1 LRRLL
6 HKTHLSTIQREK
18 SHASEIMELSPT
30 ELPANAPI
38 PTLWL
43 FGKTGSG
50 KTSIVRYLTG
60 ASDAEVG
67 AGFRPQTKFSRR
79 YDFPDPQFPIAQFL
93 DTRGL
98 GEARY
103 DPTDDVTEFNQSAQ
117 LMIVTVR
124 AMDEALE
131 DVILPLTQLRKS
143 NPLRPVLLAITCL
156 HDGYPSQQHP
166 ESDSELDLFT
176 DLDSLDSGEDV
187 PGKLRRCLS
196 AKLKRFEKLVD
207 RIVAIDLTQPSE
219 GFCDPELGGQ
229 RLKSA
234 ILELLPASYRQTF
247 IQLDQLNHRF
257 AEAHQRRVAPVI
269 LAHSVAAAAA
279 AAVPLP
285 WADIPLVLGIQS
297 RLAYKIAKMNH
308 QPLDKKTIAQVSAA
322 MGGRVA
328 LQMGIRE
335 SLKFIPWLG
344 IAANVA
350 ATFAFTFAAGW
361 AWNWYFM
368 QVAAG
373 HVPTTEELQTVY
385 RDQLKRGEQFWKSSK
400 PTD

>member
-1 LRRLL
+1 M
-6 HKTHLSTIQREK
+6 TDTP
-18 SHASEIMELSPT
+18 EIP
-30 ELPANAPI
+30 PATMPSAAPI
-38 PTLWL
+38 PTFWL

-60 ASDAEVG
+60 VDDAEIG

-79 YDFPDPQFPIAQFL
+79 YDFPDGQFPIAQFL

-98 GEARY
+98 GEAGY
-103 DPTDDVTEFNQSAQ
+103 DPADDVTELSSNAQ

-124 AMDEALE
+124 AMDQALDE
-131 DVILPLTQLRKS
+131 LISPLTQLRKA

-156 HDGYPSQQHP
+156 HDGYPGQQHSQPDPFEDLNKVALSTGIP
-166 ESDSELDLFT
+166 EN
-176 DLDSLDSGEDV
+176 
-187 PGKLRRCLS
+187 LRRNLTV
-196 AKLKRFEKLVD
+196 KVKQFDKLVD
-207 RIVAIDLTQPSE
+207 RIVAIDLTQSNERFTDSE
-219 GFCDPELGGQ
+219 FGGA

-234 ILELLPASYRQTF
+234 ILDLLPASYRQTF
-247 IQLDQLNHRF
+247 IQLDKINRSF
-257 AEAHQRRVAPVI
+257 STAHQRQLAPVI
-269 LAHSVAAAAA
+269 LAYSIAAASA

-297 RLAYKIAKMNH
+297 RLAYKIAKLNN
-308 QPLDKKTIAQVSAA
+308 QTLDRKTITQVSAA
-322 MGGRVA
+322 MGGRIA

-344 IAANVA
+344 IAANVT
-350 ATFAFTFAAGW
+350 ATFAFTYAAGW

-373 HVPTTEELQTVY
+373 HVPTTEELQQVY
-385 RDQLKRGEQFWKSSK
+385 RDQLQRGEQFWKSSK
-400 PTD
+400 ASG